1 MVRFVNFLLVGT
13 SVLNWSPFYIEKGM
27 DQDLN
32 SIQMHHC
39 IAGSLPDGDESNN
52 NYTIMYND

>member
-27 DQDLN
+27 DLDLN

-39 IAGSLPDGDESNN
+39 IAGSLPDESNN
-52 NYTIMYND
+52 HYTIMYIMNE